1 MARSAVKVP
10 LDEAAEVVV
19 IGTGAGGGN
28 VIRELCLG
36 GVRVVALEAGPRL
49 DADKDFEEDE
59 IAMFNKLT
67 WLDPVGAAG
76 PDVSGSVAWIC
87 KTVGGTTTHWAGCA
101 LRMQPHEFKAKTT
114 YGDIEGADLVDWPID
129 YETLL
134 PYYEKAERLLGVAGQ
149 VMPPAPGNT
158 NYLVLKRGAEA
169 LGLEAHPA
177 HIAINTQEYQG
188 RGMCTQRGYC
198 FQGCRNEAKWS
209 SLYEA
214 IPKAEETG
222 WLDLRPNCQALSI
235 TTDSTGRATGVVYA
249 DPDGRVVE
257 QKAQYV
263 VVAGNSIQT
272 PRLLLNSATS
282 RFPDGLA
289 NGSGA
294 VGRYYMQHVTASS
307 YAKFPLPVHAYKG
320 ITMMGAVDA
329 FSDNQP
335 AERGFVGGF
344 QLETIMLGPTN
355 TAIFVSPGPLT
366 SKRVSRSIW
375 GEPLV
380 DLMES
385 YTHLAGL
392 WIVGEDMPQADNRVT
407 VDPDRKDQYGMPIP
421 VVTVTDHPNDTAMR
435 EFAWQKAREIY
446 QAAGAITV
454 WDTPPYPATHNLGT
468 CRMGT
473 DPATSVVNQ
482 FGQAHEVPN
491 LFIADGSVFPT
502 SGSENPTL
510 TISALAI
517 RQAEYIM
524 SVMAEEAEAE
534 SEMMTA
540 SGGRS

>member
-10 LDEAAEVVV
+10 LNEQAEVVV

-28 VIRELCLG
+28 VIRELCLS

-59 IAMFNKLT
+59 VAMFNKLS
-67 WLDPVGAAG
+67 WLDPVGVTG
-76 PDVSGSVAWIC
+76 QDVTGSAAWIC
-87 KTVGGTTTHWAGCA
+87 KTVGGSTTHWAGAA

-114 YGDIEGADLVDWPID
+114 YGDIEGADLADWPID
-129 YETLL
+129 YETLV
-134 PYYEKAERLLGVAGQ
+134 PYYEKAERLLGVSGR
-149 VMPPAPGNT
+149 VMPFAPGNT
-158 NYLVLKRGAEA
+158 NFLALKRGADA
-169 LGLEAHPA
+169 LGLNAHPGYM
-177 HIAINTQEYQG
+177 AINTEDYDG

-209 SLYEA
+209 SLFEA
-214 IPKAEETG
+214 IPKAEATG

-235 TTDSTGRATGVVYA
+235 STDSTGRATGVVYA
-249 DPDGRVVE
+249 DPDGRIVE
-257 QKAQYV
+257 QKAQHV
-263 VVAGNSIQT
+263 VLAGNSIQT

-294 VGRYYMQHVTASS
+294 VGRYYMRHMTASS
-307 YAKFPLPVHAYKG
+307 YAKFPDPIHAYKG
-320 ITMMGAVDA
+320 ITMMGIVDA
-329 FSDNQP
+329 FHDNRP
-335 AERGFVGGF
+335 EERGFVAGF
-344 QLETIMLGPTN
+344 HLETIMLGPAF
-355 TAIFVSPGPLT
+355 TAVFVSPGPLT
-366 SKRVSRSIW
+366 STQGSRALW
-375 GEPLV
+375 GEPLA

-392 WIVGEDMPQADNRVT
+392 WIVGEDLPQAENRVT
-407 VDPDRKDQYGMPIP
+407 VDPHRKDQFGMPVP
-421 VVTVTDHPNDTAMR
+421 LVAVTDHPNDTAMR
-435 EFAWQKAREIY
+435 EYAWAKAREIY
-446 QAAGAITV
+446 QAAGATKV

-468 CRMGT
+468 CRMGA
-473 DPATSVVNQ
+473 DPETSVVNQ

-517 RQAEYIM
+517 RQADYIM
-524 SVMAEEAEAE
+524 SLMAEEDAQE
-534 SEMMTA
+534 EMITA
-540 SGGRS
+540 AK